1 MFFVDSLTKLVGN
14 LTGYRDRPIV
24 AGPSAYANLYNSG
37 SWLYRAAVDRVA
49 IDCFRRGYKWVADND
64 DISKIEQVQKRHQI
78 VDKKQ
83 QALQL
88 ARLDGEG
95 YLYFDDGG
103 KADKELTIETAGEL
117 RFVNVIRGNSL
128 SKLEKD
134 NDPLSLYYGHPK
146 MYRFGNVDVHPS
158 RICRFVANRDPST
171 GDGVPTLQIVAEIIQ
186 KTNCTRDHIV
196 DLVGEARIDVIKTP
210 GLMDAVSDDEGRAAM
225 QRKVETTAGMKSN
238 LAILLMD
245 KEEDYE
251 QKSSTFATLP
261 DILESMRREVSA
273 ALEIPHAVLFGRE
286 GGLGT
291 NGEMELVTYRDTI
304 ATMQK
309 TMVDPACDLLDAVTV
324 KTATGRA
331 PDGSVYHEWL
341 PLKQP
346 TETEMQEIGDK
357 IATRHKTLIDAGFE
371 REVLEGPTVN
381 ALVEAGVAPGLEEA
395 WTEWLAGGGG
405 YEEDETGDLD
415 NGAL

>member
-1 MFFVDSLTKLVGN
+1 MFFADSLTKLVGS

-24 AGPSAYANLYNSG
+24 VGPGAYANLYNSG
-37 SWLYRAAVDRVA
+37 SWLYRAAVDRIA
-49 IDCFRRGYKWVADND
+49 IDCFRRGYKWVADSE
-64 DISKIEQVQKRHQI
+64 DISKIEQLQKRHQI

-103 KADKELTIETAGEL
+103 KADKELLIETAGDL

-128 SKLEKD
+128 SKMETD
-134 NDPLSLYYGHPK
+134 NNPLSPYFGQPS

-158 RICRFVANRDPST
+158 RICRFVANRDPAT
-171 GDGVPTLQIVAEIIQ
+171 GNGVPTLQIVAEIID
-186 KTNCTRDHIV
+186 KATCTRNHIV
-196 DLVGEARIDVIKTP
+196 DLVGEARIDVIRTP
-210 GLMDAVSDDEGRAAM
+210 GLMEAVSDPEGLANV
-225 QRKVETTAGMKSN
+225 QRKVETTAAMKAN
-238 LAILLMD
+238 LSILAMD
-245 KEEDYE
+245 KEEEYD
-251 QKSSTFATLP
+251 QKSSSFATLP
-261 DILESMRREVSA
+261 DVLESMRREVSA

-309 TMVDPACDLLDAVTV
+309 TMVEPACELLDALTV
-324 KTATGRA
+324 KTATGRV
-331 PDGSVYHEWL
+331 PDGDIYLEWL

-346 TETEMQEIGDK
+346 TDAEMQEMGDK
-357 IATRHKTLIDAGFE
+357 IATRHKTLIDAGFD
-371 REVLEGPTVN
+371 RSVLEGPTIN
-381 ALVEAGVAPGLEEA
+381 ALVEAGVAPGLEA
-395 WTEWLAGGGG
+395 SWDEWLKGGRTNEDDN
-405 YEEDETGDLD
+405 EEGDI
-415 NGAL
+415 